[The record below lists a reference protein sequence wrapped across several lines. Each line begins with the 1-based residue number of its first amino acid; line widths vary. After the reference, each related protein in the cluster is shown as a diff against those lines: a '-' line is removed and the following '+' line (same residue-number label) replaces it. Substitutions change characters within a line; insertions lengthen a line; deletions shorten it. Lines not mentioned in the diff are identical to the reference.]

1 MKTKPSIN
9 GWKWAFLLIL
19 ALNLAFLIILGSR
32 LIQPRET
39 KDSQQNISQ
48 KATNVKVGTFTTNR
62 QQLNKTISA
71 YLKAHQSSKMS
82 YKVYLAQSSILFEGK
97 YQLLG
102 YEVPLYVY
110 FQPNKLENGA
120 VQLQVTSFSVGTL
133 PLPEAEVLQYIK
145 GRYDLPS
152 FVTIKPKQSSI
163 VLNVQKLKNN
173 ANIYLKAKKIDLLN
187 DQISFDIYK
196 K

>member
-39 KDSQQNISQ
+39 KDSQQSISQ

-145 GRYDLPS
+145 GRYELPS

>member
-39 KDSQQNISQ
+39 KDSQQSISQ